1 MDQTIWDIIIV
12 VLLAIIATILCL
24 AFIFVLKSI
33 RKISSIADQFKRK
46 KEWIVIMVGVL
57 IKLID
62 KIRSIFEK
70 EKNPKK

>member
-1 MDQTIWDIIIV
+1 MDLTFFYIIIII
-12 VLLAIIATILCL
+12 LLAIIAIIFCV

-33 RKISSIADQFKRK
+33 RKILSIAEQFKRK

>member
-1 MDQTIWDIIIV
+1 MDLTFFYIIIII
-12 VLLAIIATILCL
+12 LLAIIAIIFCV

-57 IKLID
+57 TKLID

-70 EKNPKK
+70 EKRSKK